1 MPTNDEIKK
10 KYQDEEKGI
19 YYSFNTPKVIDTML
33 NEARLD
39 TANQIFKVIDR
50 YEVTKYK
57 PESHGIAWLPFD
69 EYQALK
75 NKFKVD

>member
-1 MPTNDEIKK
+1 MATNDEIIRKHNL
-10 KYQDEEKGI
+10 EGAGGLGI
-19 YYSFNTPKVIDTML
+19 EVNEAL
-33 NEARLD
+33 NEARSD
-39 TANQIFKVIDR
+39 TAKQIFKVIDR

-75 NKFKVD
+75 KKYEVD